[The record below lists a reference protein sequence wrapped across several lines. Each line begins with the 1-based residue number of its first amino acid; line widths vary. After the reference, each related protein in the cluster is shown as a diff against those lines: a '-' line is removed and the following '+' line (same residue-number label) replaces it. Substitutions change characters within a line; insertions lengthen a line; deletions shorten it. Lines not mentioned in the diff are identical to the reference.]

1 MRKLAALVILIGGVL
16 SAAFA
21 QVNVL
26 TARYDNYRT
35 GVNSRELVLKPS
47 LVNPYNFGKLFSRKV
62 DGQMYASPLIVN
74 GVDIPGKGKRNLV
87 ICATMHNSVY
97 AFDAEDPTITTPYW
111 RARIGVSVPVPNNF
125 FGNRYGPYH
134 DIAKEIGIVSTPV
147 IDATSNTVYGV
158 AFTQS
163 GTGGPYHQYLF
174 ALDLATGSYKYNSPV
189 AIKATV
195 NGTGDGSAGGKIT
208 FDPMQHMQRP
218 ALLLANRQ
226 LYFSFASHADTDP
239 YHGWVFAYD
248 LTNLTKKR
256 VYCTT
261 PNGGEGGI
269 WGAGGGACTDDKG
282 NVYVAVGNGSFDGLT
297 NFADSTLK
305 FGPSATSLTML
316 DYFTPHNQQQIA
328 DWDADYGSSG
338 SLYIPGY
345 DVVLSTS
352 KLGIFYITKPTNMGG
367 YNPVEDSQIYQE
379 VQATNG
385 HIHGAP
391 AYFQGADGDYVYV
404 WSEYDNLRRFK
415 FVGGKLDPNPLVG
428 PVRVPDGMP
437 GAMIT
442 ISSRIKNNGIV
453 WANHPYSGDANPET
467 RPGILRAFDAQT
479 LQELWNSEQNPAKDS
494 FGNFAKFSYPVV
506 ANGRVYLSTFSD
518 QLVVYGITNP
528 NERPIVKLTAPSP
541 YQIFAPGAS
550 IGVSASASD
559 SDGVAKVEFYDTGR
573 LIATDSVAPYS
584 YRIQKASNGLHEIYA
599 VAYDTKGAQTKSQSV
614 TIAVGPLA
622 SGDKYSFDFQGN
634 SAATLAPADVAG
646 IVPLANWNTFTGN
659 YGNAPLT
666 VASNGGWSSVKVSW
680 ASENVWNIG
689 IPVTDANSAM
699 MNGYLDDYAGGTT
712 TVTVS
717 GLADKPA
724 LGYDV
729 IVYADGDNGGA
740 QRKATYTLLGVS
752 KDNTDNGVN
761 FNGSFV
767 ESPVGNYVIFRNVK
781 ATSFTMY
788 ATPSGTSDGA
798 YRAPVNAIQIIPS
811 TS

>member
-1 MRKLAALVILIGGVL
+1 MRKLAALVILIGGAL
-16 SAAFA
+16 SAAVA

-35 GVNSRELVLKPS
+35 GVNSRENVLKPS
-47 LVNPYNFGKLFSRKV
+47 LVNTYNFGKLFSRKV

-97 AFDAEDPTITTPYW
+97 AFDADDATITAPYW
-111 RARIGVSVPVPNNF
+111 RTRLGTSVPVPNPY

-134 DIAKEIGIVSTPV
+134 DIAIEIGIVSTPV
-147 IDATSNTVYGV
+147 IDPTSNTVYGV
-158 AFTQS
+158 GFTQS
-163 GTGGPYHQYLF
+163 ATGGPYHQYLF
-174 ALDLATGSYKYNSPV
+174 ALDLSTGAYKYNSPV

-195 NGTGDGSAGGKIT
+195 NGKGDGSIGGKVT

-256 VYCTT
+256 VFCTT

-282 NVYVAVGNGSFDGLT
+282 NVYVAVGNGTFDGVT
-297 NFADSTLK
+297 NYADTTLK

-316 DYFTPHNQQQIA
+316 DSFTPHNQQQIA

-338 SLYIPGY
+338 SIYIPNY

-352 KLGIFYITKPTNMGG
+352 KLGILYLTKTSNMGG
-367 YNPVEDSQIYQE
+367 YNPVDDSQIYQE

-385 HIHGAP
+385 HIHGTP
-391 AYFQGADGDYVYV
+391 AYFPASDGDYVYV

-415 FVGGKLDPNPLVG
+415 FVDKKLDPNPLVG

-437 GAMIT
+437 GAMLA
-442 ISSRIKNNGIV
+442 ISAKGKSNGIV
-453 WANHPYSGDANPET
+453 WANHPLSGDSNPET
-467 RPGILRAFDAQT
+467 RPGVLRAFDALT
-479 LQELWNSEQNPAKDS
+479 LQELWNSEQIPSKDS
-494 FGNFAKFSYPVV
+494 FGNFAKFSYPTV
-506 ANGRVYLSTFSD
+506 ANGRVYLSTFSN

-528 NERPIVKLTAPSP
+528 NERPVVKLTAP
-541 YQIFAPGAS
+541 APLQVFPPGSS
-550 IGVSASASD
+550 IGMSATAGDSDGIAKVDFYDSGSKIASD
-559 SDGVAKVEFYDTGR
+559 ST
-573 LIATDSVAPYS
+573 APYS
-584 YRIQKASNGLHEIYA
+584 FRLQNAPNGLHDIFA
-599 VAYDTKGAQTKSQSV
+599 IAYDAKGAQSTSQTV
-614 TIAVGPLA
+614 TVAVGPAA
-622 SGDKYSFDFQGN
+622 SGDRYSFDFQGN
-634 SAATLAPADVAG
+634 SPFSLAPTTVAG
-646 IVPLANWNTFTGN
+646 LVPLSNWNTLTKNAGT
-659 YGNAPLT
+659 APLT
-666 VASNGGWSSVKVSW
+666 VASNGGWSPVKVTW
-680 ASENVWNIG
+680 ACEGVWKLGLPASSGNNILM
-689 IPVTDANSAM
+689 D
-699 MNGYLDDYAGGTT
+699 GYLDDYYGGTI
-712 TVTVS
+712 TVSVS
-717 GLADKPA
+717 GLADRPA

-729 IVYADGDNGGA
+729 IVYTDGDNGGA
-740 QRKATYTLLGVS
+740 QRTGTYTLLGVS
-752 KDNTDNGVN
+752 KANTDNGVN
-761 FNGSFV
+761 FSGTFV
-767 ESPVGNYVIFRNVK
+767 ESLSGNYVRFRNVK
-781 ATSFTMY
+781 ATSFTLY
-788 ATPSGTSDGA
+788 ATPSGTSDGV